1 MAESKEAELDQLMV
15 LSRDGSISARQRL
28 FDNMTNLFLA
38 EEERLSEQERAH
50 ISDILS
56 KLIQDIELNVRRSLA
71 EKLAVSGKAPA
82 ELVKLLA
89 NDAIEVARPIL
100 LKSRVL
106 LEPDLMELV
115 ETRSK
120 EHLLVISNRED
131 LSEAVSDQLIEFGDE
146 DVIESLIRNSDAE
159 VSKEAMAYLVEE
171 SKRLDRFQEPLL
183 ARHDLPS
190 ALAHQMFWWVS
201 AALRRHIIENF
212 EIDQFALDQHI
223 SSATREFQEEPS
235 ITEFGETHAD
245 KLVAQLAS
253 RNELSEMFL
262 VQSLQSKQI
271 RLFIAGLSLKSGLS
285 TQTLSRFLFDK
296 NAEGMAVTCKALDFD
311 RNSFSAVFLLTRRG
325 GMENGNQVPTSPAEV
340 ETVMNFYD
348 GLKTEK
354 AEQVLA
360 HWRLDTGYSDA
371 VDQINHKLDTQ
382 RVYL

>member
-311 RNSFSAVFLLTRRG
+311 R
-325 GMENGNQVPTSPAEV
+325 
-340 ETVMNFYD
+340 
-348 GLKTEK
+348 
-354 AEQVLA
+354 
-360 HWRLDTGYSDA
+360 
-371 VDQINHKLDTQ
+371 
-382 RVYL
+382 